1 MSVGSQ
7 TQKDQI
13 KAGELSWRETE
24 KFLQGLLIF
33 PSGVVRVLLFS
44 VNAKNILRT
53 HRDLRQQRFISHAV
67 IAVGVVGRNVT
78 LVTPE
83 EPNLVPW
90 NGGLGREERIKARRG
105 RTTREGDGESSAGTH
120 CL

>member
-24 KFLQGLLIF
+24 KFLQGLLIL
-33 PSGVVRVLLFS
+33 PSGVVHVFLFS
-44 VNAKNILRT
+44 VNAENILPT
-53 HRDLRQQRFISHAV
+53 HRDLRQQRFIRHAV

-83 EPNLVPW
+83 DPNLVPW
-90 NGGLGREERIKARRG
+90 NGGLCREERIKALRG
-105 RTTREGDGESSAGTH
+105 RTTREGDGGSFAGARR
-120 CL
+120 L